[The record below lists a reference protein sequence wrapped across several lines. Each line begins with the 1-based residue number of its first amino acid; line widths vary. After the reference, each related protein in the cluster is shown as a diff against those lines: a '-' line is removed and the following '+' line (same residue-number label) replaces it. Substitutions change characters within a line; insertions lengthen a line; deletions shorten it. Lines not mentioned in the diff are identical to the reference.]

1 MGIGE
6 ICNRE
11 VIVVTKE
18 SKVAEAAR
26 LMREHHVGDV
36 VVVLEQAG
44 ARTPIGILTD
54 RDIVVEVVA
63 AGLDPAFVSVG
74 EIAFAALATVDENT
88 GVFETIIY
96 MRDKGIR
103 RMPVVNAAG
112 DLIGIVTLDDLIEL
126 LAEELNELA
135 RLIRHEQEKE
145 MKERR

>member
-6 ICNRE
+6 ICNRQ

-18 SKVAEAAR
+18 TKAAEAAR

-36 VVVLEQAG
+36 VVVMEQAG
-44 ARTPIGILTD
+44 TRTPVGILTD

-74 EIAFAALATVDENT
+74 EIALSGLATVDENT
-88 GVFETIIY
+88 GVYETIIY

-103 RMPVVNAAG
+103 RMPVVGAEG
-112 DLIGIVTLDDLIEL
+112 ELIGIVTLDDLIEL

-145 MKERR
+145 MSDRR

>member
-6 ICNRE
+6 ICNRQ

-18 SKVAEAAR
+18 AKAAEAAR

-36 VVVLEQAG
+36 VVVMEGAG
-44 ARTPIGILTD
+44 ARTPVGILTD

-74 EIAFAALATVDENT
+74 EITLGGVATVDENT
-88 GVFETIIY
+88 GVYETIIY

-103 RMPVVNAAG
+103 RMPVVGAEG
-112 DLIGIVTLDDLIEL
+112 ELIGIVTLDDLIEL

-145 MKERR
+145 MSERR